1 MHKLLL
7 LINPLLEERRAGD
20 LRRILAEFW
29 HQGVEVSVE
38 KTGANRSAGQRAKQA
53 AAEGVDAVL
62 ACGGDGTV
70 FDILQGMAGSSLP
83 LGIVP
88 FGTGNVL
95 AQNLAIPNEP
105 AAMARWVLSSGPL
118 LVPLGRVTCCPPGV
132 TTGPQSWYF
141 AMSAG
146 MGMHAALMRAA
157 RVPAKRT
164 RGRAAY
170 YWAGARLLLWH
181 PLQPFDV
188 EITTVDRAQ
197 LRRRVCEAVA
207 LRVPELNLWR
217 PGGALTSPFLRLVTV
232 EGHSRWGLL
241 RSSLGV
247 LARSL
252 IRPGRRRPPDRGP
265 IRYED
270 VIRVVCRPI
279 PGRQYRAALEVE
291 ADGEVLDFPGV
302 TIEMA
307 GVSVNLLAHP
317 S

>member
-1 MHKLLL
+1 MRKLLL

-20 LRRILAEFW
+20 LRRLLAEFR

-38 KTGANRSAGQRAKQA
+38 KTGANRSAGQRAERA
-53 AAEGVDAVL
+53 AMEGFDAVL

-95 AQNLAIPNEP
+95 AQNLAMPKQPEAI
-105 AAMARWVLSSGPL
+105 ARWMLSSRPL
-118 LVPLGRVTCCPPGV
+118 PLPLGRVTCCPPEAA
-132 TTGPQSWYF
+132 TGPRSWYF

-157 RVPAKRT
+157 RAPAKRA

-170 YWAGARLLLWH
+170 YWAGARLLLAY
-181 PLQPFDV
+181 PLQPLDV
-188 EITTVDRAQ
+188 EITAVDGTQ
-197 LRRRVCEAVA
+197 LRRRVCEVVA

-217 PGGALTSPFLRLVTV
+217 PGGALTAPFLRLVTV
-232 EGHSRWGLL
+232 EGHSRRGLL
-241 RSSLGV
+241 RSSLGM

-252 IRPGRRRPPDRGP
+252 IRPGRRRLPHSGP
-265 IRYED
+265 IHYED
-270 VIRVVCRPI
+270 GIRVVCRPI

-307 GVSVNLLAHP
+307 GASVNLLAHSP
-317 S
+317 

>member
-1 MHKLLL
+1 MRKLLL

-20 LRRILAEFW
+20 LRRILAEFR
-29 HQGVEVSVE
+29 HQGVEASVE
-38 KTGANRSAGQRAKQA
+38 KTGPNRSAGQRAKQA

-70 FDILQGMAGSSLP
+70 FDILQGIAGSSLP

-95 AQNLAIPNEP
+95 AQNLAIPKEP
-105 AAMARWVLSSGPL
+105 AAVARWILSSRPL
-118 LVPLGRVTCCPPGV
+118 LVPLGRVTCCPAGAAI
-132 TTGPQSWYF
+132 GAQSWYF

-146 MGMHAALMRAA
+146 MGMHAALMRTA
-157 RVPAKRT
+157 RASAKRA

-170 YWAGARLLLWH
+170 YWAGAGLLLGH

-188 EITTVDRAQ
+188 EITTASGAE

-207 LRVPELNLWR
+207 LRVSELNLWR

-232 EGHSRWGLL
+232 EGHSRGELL
-241 RSSLGV
+241 RRSLGMA
-247 LARSL
+247 ARSM
-252 IRPGRRRPPDRGP
+252 IRPGRSGKFENGP

-270 VIRVVCRPI
+270 VMRVVCRPTA
-279 PGRQYRAALEVE
+279 GWQYRAALEVQ
-291 ADGEVLDFPGV
+291 ADGEVLDLPEV
-302 TIEMA
+302 VIEMA
-307 GVSVNLLAHP
+307 GMSVNLLAHR

>member
-1 MHKLLL
+1 
-7 LINPLLEERRAGD
+7 
-20 LRRILAEFW
+20 
-29 HQGVEVSVE
+29 
-38 KTGANRSAGQRAKQA
+38 
-53 AAEGVDAVL
+53 
-62 ACGGDGTV
+62 
-70 FDILQGMAGSSLP
+70 MAGSSLP

-95 AQNLAIPNEP
+95 AQNLAIPKEP
-105 AAMARWVLSSGPL
+105 AAMARWMLSSRPL
-118 LVPLGRVTCCPPGV
+118 LVPLGRVTCCPSGV

-157 RVPAKRT
+157 RAPAKRT

-170 YWAGARLLLWH
+170 YWAGARLLLRH

-207 LRVPELNLWR
+207 VRVPELNLWR
-217 PGGALTSPFLRLVTV
+217 PGGALTSPLLRLVTV
-232 EGHSRWGLL
+232 EGQSRHGLL

-247 LARSL
+247 LARFL
-252 IRPGRRRPPDRGP
+252 IRPGRQRPPDNGP

-270 VIRVVCRPI
+270 VTRVICRPI